1 MTPAP
6 SEPQK
11 TTNSQHTS
19 IPKSHFGHDHERA
32 QIQPQRGERAQ
43 IKRNKTVQHAKGQT
57 RQHFGPAE
65 RAQIQPQ
72 RGER

>member
-19 IPKSHFGHDHERA
+19 IPKSHFGPDHERA

-43 IKRNKTVQHAKGQT
+43 IKRNRSTCQGTNMSAFWP
-57 RQHFGPAE
+57 R
-65 RAQIQPQ
+65 
-72 RGER
+72 

>member
-32 QIQPQRGERAQ
+32 QTNRRGESVP
-43 IKRNKTVQHAKGQT
+43 KPNKTKPFNMPRDNT
-57 RQHFGPAE
+57 SEFWPR
-65 RAQIQPQ
+65 
-72 RGER
+72 